1 MAEPRKIFRI
11 EQTAA
16 MRIDP
21 RGDDPQGLRHAEIM
35 QELGALRALLAAAP
49 AAPGTR
55 ATARGMPKS
64 SASFP
69 SCTSSTPRS
78 AEPHAGMATAMERAC
93 RRHRR
98 R

>member
-35 QELGALRALLAAAP
+35 QELGALRVLLAAAP
-49 AAPGTR
+49 AAEP
-55 ATARGMPKS
+55 TARGTPIS

-78 AEPHAGMATAMERAC
+78 AELHASMATAMERAC